1 MLLKVGALARQT
13 GLTVR
18 TLHHYD
24 EIGLLTPSHRSE
36 AGYRL
41 YTRDD
46 VARLHQI
53 QALKQLGFALAD
65 IAGTLASDGAALGD
79 IVSRQ
84 LAALDRQAEQ
94 AARLRAQLLRLQGQ
108 MNRGEQPEMAD
119 WLLTLELMTMYDKY
133 FTPDELQS
141 LEHHRQ
147 RTDSEARWPVLVKA
161 MRELM
166 ESGAPPT
173 DSAAQVHIVE
183 WVALSDEMTGNDP
196 ALMMK
201 LRTMLEEETALQA
214 QTGITPELRAYVMRC
229 MQARQEALYAKYL
242 TPAEVQR
249 VMEGR
254 NKIGEQWPPLV
265 AAMRKRVEA
274 GADIHDAEVRKLAA
288 RWQKLFDVTHAG
300 DKPNENDKEG
310 NSLRMKLRAAYAQE
324 PELLRATGLD
334 LPLLQFVGRAMAA
347 L

>member
-1 MLLKVGALARQT
+1 MLLKVGALAKQT

-24 EIGLLTPSHRSE
+24 EIGLLTPSHRSD

-65 IAGTLASDGAALGD
+65 IAGTLASDGETLED

-84 LAALDRQAEQ
+84 LAALDLQIEQ
-94 AARLRAQLLRLQGQ
+94 AARLRAQLLQLQGQ

-119 WLLTLELMTMYDKY
+119 WLLTLELMTMYEKY
-133 FTPDELQS
+133 FTSDELQS
-141 LEHHRQ
+141 LEQHKQ
-147 RTDSEARWPVLVKA
+147 RSDSDARWPVLIAA
-161 MRELM
+161 MRDLM
-166 ESGAPPT
+166 ERGTPPT
-173 DSAAQVHIVE
+173 DSVAQERIAE
-183 WVALSDEMTGNDP
+183 WTLLSEEMTGNDP
-196 ALMMK
+196 GLMMK
-201 LRTMLEEETALQA
+201 LRTMLAGETALQA
-214 QTGITPELRAYVMRC
+214 QMGMTADLREYVLRC

-242 TPAEVQR
+242 TPAEVAR

-254 NKIGEQWPPLV
+254 NKIGDEWPPLV

-274 GADIHDAEVRKLAA
+274 GADIHDAEVSKLAA
-288 RWQKLFDVTHAG
+288 QWQKLFDVTHEG
-300 DKPNENDKEG
+300 DDG
-310 NSLRMKLRAAYAQE
+310 SLRLKLRAAYAQE

-334 LPLLQFVGRAMAA
+334 LPLLEFVRRAMAA

>member
-65 IAGTLASDGAALGD
+65 IAGTLASDGEALED

-84 LAALDRQAEQ
+84 LAALDRQVEQ
-94 AARLRAQLLRLQGQ
+94 AARLRAQLLRLQEQ
-108 MNRGEQPEMAD
+108 MRRGEQPEMAD
-119 WLLTLELMTMYDKY
+119 WLLTLELMTMYEKY

-141 LEHHRQ
+141 LEQHKQ
-147 RTDSEARWPVLVKA
+147 RADSDARWPELIAA

-166 ESGAPPT
+166 ERGTPPT
-173 DSAAQVHIVE
+173 DKAAQERVAE
-183 WVALSDEMTGNDP
+183 WTLLSEEMTGND
-196 ALMMK
+196 AGLMMK
-201 LRTMLEEETALQA
+201 LRTMLDAEAAMQK
-214 QTGITPELRAYVMRC
+214 QIGITPELNTYVMSA
-229 MQARQEALYAKYL
+229 MQARQATLYAKYL

-249 VMEGR
+249 VMEAR
-254 NKIGEQWPPLV
+254 NKIGPQWPPLV

-288 RWQKLFDVTHAG
+288 QWQKLFDVTHQG
-300 DKPNENDKEG
+300 DDG
-310 NSLRMKLRAAYAQE
+310 SLRLKLRAAYAQE

-334 LPLLQFVGRAMAA
+334 LPLLEFVGRAMAA

>member
-65 IAGTLASDGAALGD
+65 IGGTLASDGAALGD

-84 LAALDRQAEQ
+84 LAALDQQIEQ
-94 AARLRAQLLRLQGQ
+94 AARLRAQLLRMQEQ
-108 MNRGEQPEMAD
+108 MNQGEQPEMVD

-133 FTPDELQS
+133 FSPDELQS
-141 LEHHRQ
+141 LEQHKQ
-147 RTDSEARWPVLVKA
+147 RSNSDARWPVLIAA

-166 ESGAPPT
+166 ERGTPPT
-173 DSAAQVHIVE
+173 DSAAQEHIAE
-183 WVALSDEMTGNDP
+183 WMLLSEEMTGNDP
-196 ALMMK
+196 GLMMK
-201 LRTMLEEETALQA
+201 LRTMLAEEAALQEQMGMTA
-214 QTGITPELRAYVMRC
+214 ELRAYVLRC
-229 MQARQEALYAKYL
+229 MQARQETLYARYL

-254 NKIGEQWPPLV
+254 NKIGDQWPPLV

-274 GADIHDAEVRKLAA
+274 GADIHDPEVRKLAA
-288 RWQKLFDVTHAG
+288 QWQKLFDVTHAG
-300 DKPNENDKEG
+300 DDG
-310 NSLRMKLRAAYAQE
+310 TLRRKLRAAYAEE

-334 LPLLQFVGRAMAA
+334 LPLLEFVGRAMAA

>member
-1 MLLKVGALARQT
+1 MLLRVGALARQT

-65 IAGTLASDGAALGD
+65 IAGTLASDGEALED

-84 LAALDRQAEQ
+84 LAALDQQIEQ
-94 AARLRAQLLRLQGQ
+94 AARLRAQLLRMQEQ
-108 MNRGEQPEMAD
+108 MRRGEQPEMAD
-119 WLLTLELMTMYDKY
+119 WLLTLELMTMYEKY

-141 LEHHRQ
+141 LEQHKQ
-147 RTDSEARWPVLVKA
+147 RSGSDARWPAVITA
-161 MRELM
+161 MHELM
-166 ESGAPPT
+166 ERSTLPT
-173 DSAAQVHIVE
+173 DPSAQERIGE
-183 WVALSDEMTGNDP
+183 WMQLSEDMTGNDP
-196 ALMMK
+196 GLMMK
-201 LRTMLEEETALQA
+201 LRTMLSEEAALQEKM
-214 QTGITPELRAYVMRC
+214 GMTPALRAYVMRC

-265 AAMRKRVEA
+265 AAMRRRVEA
-274 GADIHDAEVRKLAA
+274 GAGIHDAEVRKLAA
-288 RWQKLFDVTHAG
+288 QWQKLFDVTHQG
-300 DKPNENDKEG
+300 DDG
-310 NSLRMKLRAAYAQE
+310 SLRLKLRAAYAQE

-334 LPLLQFVGRAMAA
+334 LPLLEFVGRAMAA

>member
-24 EIGLLTPSHRSE
+24 EIGLLTPSHRSG

-65 IAGTLASDGAALGD
+65 IGGTLASDGAALGD
-79 IVSRQ
+79 VVSRQ
-84 LAALDRQAEQ
+84 LAALDLQIEQ
-94 AARLRAQLLRLQGQ
+94 AARLRAQLLQLQAQ

-133 FTPDELQS
+133 STPDELQS
-141 LEHHRQ
+141 LEHHKQ
-147 RTDSEARWPVLVKA
+147 RSNSDARWPWLIGA

-166 ESGAPPT
+166 ENGAAPT
-173 DSAAQVHIVE
+173 DLAAQERIAE
-183 WVALSDEMTGNDP
+183 WMQLSEDMTGNNP
-196 ALMMK
+196 GLMMK
-201 LRTMLEEETALQA
+201 LRTMLNEEAALQEQLGVTA
-214 QTGITPELRAYVMRC
+214 ELRAFVMRC

-242 TPAEVQR
+242 TPAEVRR

-265 AAMRKRVEA
+265 AAMRKLFEA
-274 GADIHDAEVRKLAA
+274 GADVHDAAVRGLAA
-288 RWQKLFDVTHAG
+288 QWQKMFDVTHSAEDDIEDG
-300 DKPNENDKEG
+300 T
-310 NSLRMKLRAAYAQE
+310 LRRKLRAAYAQE

-334 LPLLQFVGRAMAA
+334 LPLLEFVGRAMAA